1 MLPSTP
7 HPSLKVHAT
16 VNDSVFYQDKLWTI
30 KGFYDPGTKHKK
42 AKIQGKWMPQ
52 PFVDVDLKPVLDG
65 DLRMLLHTVPELL
78 SEGGQSQYNSVWL
91 KCKMWDHSQD
101 ILFFASANNWI
112 DPLAVRIFEFLDGVY
127 KRGYPA
133 EAAEKEKL
141 DRRSVTLIQI
151 ARCCNRLQ

>member
-1 MLPSTP
+1 M
-7 HPSLKVHAT
+7 
-16 VNDSVFYQDKLWTI
+16 NDFVYYQDKLWTI

-52 PFVDVDLKPVLDG
+52 PFLDVDIKPVLDG

-78 SEGGQSQYNSVWL
+78 SEPGQSQYHSVWL

-101 ILFFASANNWI
+101 ITFFASANSGI
-112 DPLAVRIFEFLDGVY
+112 DALAGRIFDFLDGVY

-133 EAAEKEKL
+133 EAAEKAKH
-141 DRRSVTLIQI
+141 DRRSVHLIQI
-151 ARCCNRLQ
+151 ARCSNSDSGDTHG

>member
-1 MLPSTP
+1 M
-7 HPSLKVHAT
+7 
-16 VNDSVFYQDKLWTI
+16 NDFVFYQEKLWTI

-52 PFVDVDLKPVLDG
+52 PFVDVDLKQVLDG

-78 SEGGQSQYNSVWL
+78 IEPGQSQYNSVWL

-101 ILFFASANNWI
+101 ITFFGAATDGI
-112 DPLAVRIFEFLDGVY
+112 DALAVRIVEFLDGVY
-127 KRGYPA
+127 QRGYPA
-133 EAAEKEKL
+133 EAAAKQKL

-151 ARCCNRLQ
+151 VRCRNSASGDIQ